1 MCHTWVTSDAHSS
14 GEAIAFHR
22 YLFIVYFTTNSHFTG
37 FIYFLFTLLKINI
50 VSFQGSQG
58 GQTEKQCFRN
68 KNLTRE
74 TSNVSELDRKHSCF
88 PGSKICFCNNVSTGG
103 KTFKETLRI
112 TNVSATMFPSLP
124 RA

>member
-1 MCHTWVTSDAHSS
+1 V
-14 GEAIAFHR
+14 GVPVRE
-22 YLFIVYFTTNSHFTG
+22 LLHFTG
-37 FIYFLFTLLKINI
+37 IYFLFTLLKIHISQVFIYLLFTLLKIHISQVFIFFWFTLLKINI

-88 PGSKICFCNNVSTGG
+88 PGSKICFRNNVSTGG
-103 KTFKETLRI
+103 QMGKHSRKH
-112 TNVSATMFPSLP
+112 
-124 RA
+124 

>member
-1 MCHTWVTSDAHSS
+1 MPVGCVIRVCTSDAHTSA
-14 GEAIAFHR
+14 EAIAFHR
-22 YLFIVYFTTNSHFTG
+22 YLCFVYFTKNSHFTG
-37 FIYFLFTLLKINI
+37 IYLLFTLLKINI
-50 VSFQGSQG
+50 VSFQDSQG

-74 TSNVSELDRKHSCF
+74 TSNVSKLDRKH
-88 PGSKICFCNNVSTGG
+88 G